1 VATVARLEIE
11 RVFRSEYGRAV
22 AVLARVFSDIDIAE
36 DAVQEAFATAVSRWP
51 ERGMPPAPAGWIIT
65 TARNRAIDRLRREA
79 SRNDRHAQAALL
91 HAGEK
96 PVDDGP
102 VQDDR
107 LRLIFTCC
115 HPALGRAAQVAL
127 TLRLLG
133 GLRTPEIARA
143 FLVPESTMA
152 QRLVRA
158 KGKIRD
164 ARIPY
169 RVPSEADMPER
180 LASVLAVVY
189 LIFNEGYAASSGD
202 LLIRDELAAE
212 AIRLG
217 RLLAEL
223 MPDEPEVLGLLALM
237 LLMHSRRPARTT
249 EEGELV
255 PLPEQD
261 RSLWD
266 DDLIEEGHGLV
277 KRCLKQNQPA
287 PYQLQ
292 AAINAVHS
300 DAPTASETD
309 WNQILVLYD
318 QLLGLTPTAIV
329 ALNRAVAV
337 AEVHGP
343 RKALELI
350 DGLPLAGYYLY
361 HAIRADVLRRLSQP
375 HEATAAYQAAIDR
388 TDNAAE
394 IRFLKRRIAAIRT
407 QSTPNNEAS

>member
-1 VATVARLEIE
+1 
-11 RVFRSEYGRAV
+11 
-22 AVLARVFSDIDIAE
+22 
-36 DAVQEAFATAVSRWP
+36 
-51 ERGMPPAPAGWIIT
+51 
-65 TARNRAIDRLRREA
+65 
-79 SRNDRHAQAALL
+79 
-91 HAGEK
+91 
-96 PVDDGP
+96 
-102 VQDDR
+102 
-107 LRLIFTCC
+107 
-115 HPALGRAAQVAL
+115 
-127 TLRLLG
+127 
-133 GLRTPEIARA
+133 
-143 FLVPESTMA
+143 MA

-237 LLMHSRRPARTT
+237 LLLHSRRPARTT

-266 DDLIEEGHGLV
+266 GDLIEEGHALV
-277 KRCLKQNQPA
+277 KRCLRQNQPA

-318 QLLGLTPTAIV
+318 QLLRLTPTAIV

-343 RKALELI
+343 REALELI
-350 DGLPLAGYYLY
+350 DGLSLAGYSREPGRGGAGCSNSRTTLVLAVRRVPARVGSGSRTPGARDSARNL
-361 HAIRADVLRRLSQP
+361 HSRRTSRNRLGAHQRKQGQSAGAIRVTEENLGSATQENLPSVAGDGDPRRSSAPGCAPRAAAGKTRPSQETTVLRTGSVRAPPPLVSGKRHRGGCGSARECAHPSASGHDATVPAQRGAGP
-375 HEATAAYQAAIDR
+375 RQETATRRRAACADALEGEPDAPTAAVGAAR
-388 TDNAAE
+388 AT
-394 IRFLKRRIAAIRT
+394 RVRRCRW
-407 QSTPNNEAS
+407 